1 MGGASDPADDHC
13 VKEDAQL
20 LLLLLHFIGPV
31 GEAETA
37 KTMVGRTGR
46 DGVRYAATCAD
57 LLQRVLPALLETNPE
72 PCLDEL
78 DLGAHDARKQDVANP
93 IVDRI
98 RPVHPALLHQ

>member
-20 LLLLLHFIGPV
+20 LLLLLHFVGPV

-46 DGVRYAATCAD
+46 EGVRYPAPCAD
-57 LLQRVLPALLETNPE
+57 LLQRVLPALLE
-72 PCLDEL
+72 
-78 DLGAHDARKQDVANP
+78 P
-93 IVDRI
+93 IPNRASTSSTSAPMM
-98 RPVHPALLHQ
+98 RESRMLPTRSLTESG